1 MANSVIILLDEL
13 VTVNHPDQLN
23 RYLNSMK
30 SHLPTDSRL
39 LLVVTQSALP
49 ALVLHHLAGVDW
61 PGQWLSLYRKE
72 AFYLVDPVLRAAPHV
87 PIVWPDLMASIPPT
101 RDENRFFH
109 LCARYGLTRGFSW
122 IEERGDYRVI
132 LSVAGV
138 EAERDRAAQDLL
150 ECLMPRLADVAVR
163 IVSARPNL
171 SRLSK
176 RECHILHCMTNGL
189 PDHETAERVGL
200 TTRTVR
206 DKINKIKLLYGAT
219 NRCHLMSILFGL
231 DFPAP

>member
-1 MANSVIILLDEL
+1 
-13 VTVNHPDQLN
+13 
-23 RYLNSMK
+23 MK
-30 SHLPTDSRL
+30 SHLPAASRL

-49 ALVLHHLAGVDW
+49 ALTLHHLAGVDW
-61 PGQWLSLYRKE
+61 PAQWLSLYRKE
-72 AFYLVDPVLRAAPHV
+72 AFYLVDPVLRAAPRK
-87 PIVWPDLMASIPPT
+87 PIVWPDLIASVPPT

-132 LSVAGV
+132 LSVAGE
-138 EAERDRAAQDLL
+138 EAEQDSAAQDLL

-163 IVSARPNL
+163 IVGARP
-171 SRLSK
+171 RLK
-176 RECHILHCMTNGL
+176 GLTTRECHILHCMVMGM

-206 DKINKIKLLYGAT
+206 DKINKIKMMYGAN
-219 NRCHLMSILFGL
+219 NRCHLMTILFGI
-231 DFPAP
+231 DFPAPGSR